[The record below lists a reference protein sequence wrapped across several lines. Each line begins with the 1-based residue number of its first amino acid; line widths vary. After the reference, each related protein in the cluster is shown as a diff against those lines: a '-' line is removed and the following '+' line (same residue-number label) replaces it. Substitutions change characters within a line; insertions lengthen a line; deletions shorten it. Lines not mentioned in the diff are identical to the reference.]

1 MGIMNY
7 RQREGHAIM
16 MGLWT
21 PPQVPQDEDPTLL
34 SVPFQPRKPFKPA
47 RIPYARYKWVS
58 KIQVGVKDP
67 RWGRSRS
74 WVSKE
79 RGEYILREPG
89 QYEFC
94 DHEGK
99 RHDEILTDEGELI
112 VIEDDL

>member
-1 MGIMNY
+1 MGIMTPIQMDN
-7 RQREGHAIM
+7 HAIM

-21 PPQVPQDEDPTLL
+21 PPQVPQDEDPRSL

-47 RIPYARYKWVS
+47 RLSSTRYKWVAR
-58 KIQVGVKDP
+58 IQIGVKDP
-67 RWGRSRS
+67 RWGRSRR

-89 QYEFC
+89 HYELC
-94 DHEGK
+94 DHEGR

-112 VIEDDL
+112 VIED